1 MLFCWPSGSARVRVL
16 FSVAIVFVAAG
27 TESASFLACVITM
40 SYVSASAIIYRL
52 LGWWQT

>member
-1 MLFCWPSGSARVRVL
+1 MLFCWPSGSVRVRVL

-40 SYVSASAIIYRL
+40 SYVSASAIISRL
-52 LGWWQT
+52 LGW